1 MERRNAWLSYT
12 EAEEKELEQVA
23 KAYRN
28 FLNVGKTERECVTQI
43 IREARAAGYE
53 SLEEKTAKGEK
64 LKAGDK
70 VYTVGMKKIIAL
82 FHIGQDDISEGMNI
96 LGAHIDSPRLDVKQN
111 PLYEDTDLAYL
122 DTHYYG
128 GVKKYQWVTLPLA
141 IHGVVVK
148 KDGSTAEVNIGEDE
162 DDPIVYITDLLIH
175 LAGKQMQKK
184 AAEVIEGE
192 NLDILIGSRPLKALE
207 DDKKKEAVKQNVL
220 NILKEKYDMEEEDF
234 LSAELEI
241 VPAGKARDCG
251 LDRSMVIGYGQD
263 DRVCAFTS
271 LFAMLETENP
281 ERTSCCILVDKEE
294 IGSVG
299 ATGMHSR
306 FFEDY
311 VAELMALT
319 EDGNPLKVRR
329 ALRNSYMLSSDVS
342 AAFDPLYADAFEK
355 KNTAYFGRGL
365 VFNKFTG
372 SRGKN
377 NSNDANAEYIAK
389 VRQVLDNNEV
399 GFQTAEMGRV
409 DLGGGGTIAYIMAN
423 YGMNVI
429 DSGVAVLS
437 MHAPYEVTSKADIY
451 EAYRGYKAFLKDIK

>member
-70 VYTVGMKKIIAL
+70 LYTVGMKKIIAL

-192 NLDILIGSRPLKALE
+192 NLDILIGSRPLKDLE

-241 VPAGKARDCG
+241 VPAGKARECG
-251 LDRSMVIGYGQD
+251 LDRSMIAAYGQD
-263 DRVCAFTS
+263 DRVCAYTS
-271 LFAMLETENP
+271 LLAMLGMDTP
-281 ERTSCCILVDKEE
+281 KHTSCCLFTDKEE

-299 ATGMHSR
+299 ATGMQSR
-306 FFEDY
+306 FFENA
-311 VAELMALT
+311 VAELLDAMGCYSDLRLRRT
-319 EDGNPLKVRR
+319 LK
-329 ALRNSYMLSSDVS
+329 NSSMLSSDVS
-342 AAFDPLYADAFEK
+342 AGYDPAYGEAFEK
-355 KNTAYFGRGL
+355 KNAAYLGRGIVL
-365 VFNKFTG
+365 NKFTG
-372 SRGKN
+372 ARGKSG
-377 NSNDANAEYIAK
+377 SNDANAEYVAR
-389 VRQVLDNNEV
+389 VRNIFDSHEV
-399 GFQTAEMGRV
+399 AFQTAELGKV
-409 DLGGGGTIAYIMAN
+409 DVGGGGTIAYIAAL
-423 YGMNVI
+423 YGMEVI

-437 MHAPYEVTSKADIY
+437 MHAPWEVTSKADIY
-451 EAYRGYKAFLKDIK
+451 EAKKAYKAFLLEA

>member
-192 NLDILIGSRPLKALE
+192 NLDILIG
-207 DDKKKEAVKQNVL
+207 
-220 NILKEKYDMEEEDF
+220 
-234 LSAELEI
+234 
-241 VPAGKARDCG
+241 
-251 LDRSMVIGYGQD
+251 RSMIAAYGQD
-263 DRVCAFTS
+263 DRVCAYTS
-271 LFAMLETENP
+271 LLAMLGMDTP
-281 ERTSCCILVDKEE
+281 KHTSCCLFTDKEE

-299 ATGMHSR
+299 ATGMQSR
-306 FFEDY
+306 FFENA
-311 VAELMALT
+311 VAELLDAMGCYSDLRLRRT
-319 EDGNPLKVRR
+319 LK
-329 ALRNSYMLSSDVS
+329 NSSMLSSDVS
-342 AAFDPLYADAFEK
+342 AGYDPAYGEAFEK
-355 KNTAYFGRGL
+355 KNAAYLGRGIVL
-365 VFNKFTG
+365 NKFTG
-372 SRGKN
+372 ARGKSG
-377 NSNDANAEYIAK
+377 SNDANAEYVAR
-389 VRQVLDNNEV
+389 VRNIFDSHEV
-399 GFQTAEMGRV
+399 AFQTAELGKV
-409 DLGGGGTIAYIMAN
+409 DVGGGGTIAYIAAL
-423 YGMNVI
+423 YGMEVI

-437 MHAPYEVTSKADIY
+437 MHAPWEVTSKADIY
-451 EAYRGYKAFLKDIK
+451 EAKKAYKAFLLEA